1 MQPQSLLIQFRQK
14 IWRPKSGLAL
24 TLKPSRPPVLIACS
38 IKADITWEWGYPK
51 EAIPSHFALFT
62 LERHS
67 NAHSVCVI
75 IIMVINTADCHW
87 NGDWLIILAI
97 LFISLGWVTGWPS
110 PRRGG
115 LWQRM
120 QASRM
125 RTRLTSM
132 TLGTR
137 WTRGGGRRAARSKDK
152 SMGGIELAPDWFLSQ
167 FFSACK
173 VFQSS
178 LSNLFCY
185 SCCKRSLS
193 PHYEPHPL

>member
-1 MQPQSLLIQFRQK
+1 MVSLSLSSQAFQASSFDCLQYQGRHNLGMRLSQ
-14 IWRPKSGLAL
+14 R
-24 TLKPSRPPVLIACS
+24 
-38 IKADITWEWGYPK
+38 GYP
-51 EAIPSHFALFT
+51 ISFT

-67 NAHSVCVI
+67 NARSVCVI
-75 IIMVINTADCHW
+75 IIMEINTADCHW

-137 WTRGGGRRAARSKDK
+137 WTRGGGRRAVRSKDK

-185 SCCKRSLS
+185 SCCKRSLA